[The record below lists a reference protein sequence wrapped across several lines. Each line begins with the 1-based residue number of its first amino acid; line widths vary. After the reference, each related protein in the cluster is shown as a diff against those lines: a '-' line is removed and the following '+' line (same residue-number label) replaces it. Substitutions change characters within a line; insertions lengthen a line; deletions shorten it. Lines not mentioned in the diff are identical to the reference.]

1 MCVRE
6 RERERERNRDREREK
21 ERDRERD
28 RERESGRERERER
41 KREHHLRIY
50 RIVFDRISC
59 RNFCETSEY
68 QMNHRFAMFYL
79 CTYIL

>member
-1 MCVRE
+1 MCERE
-6 RERERERNRDREREK
+6 REREREIEI
-21 ERDRERD
+21 
-28 RERESGRERERER
+28 ERERKRETERETERERVGERERKR

>member
-21 ERDRERD
+21 ERETERERV
-28 RERESGRERERER
+28 GERERER